1 MRALP
6 GLLVLALAATPAFAQ
21 ITEETPAGRVPPPPA
36 SRTSA
41 GDLPGE
47 TSMMAQRAV
56 AASVDVDKVIRDFSA
71 AYAAQ
76 QSPRLMVYFN
86 RELSAEVK
94 EWVANERIAIE
105 GQSREVKGDERTDR
119 AGGVAISRQYANSDG
134 GRIGPGE
141 RWMWEFEQA
150 IADMLLDARVNL
162 IDRAVVMR
170 RQAASGDEMLGNAQT
185 SARTLEMQAL
195 DQYADLLLEVW
206 VVRSEESPIGY
217 EFRAQVK
224 DLENGRLVTTVTTFG
239 DGIDEPRRV
248 YAASSTGYQAYDE
261 LPAVSDAARALG
273 VELMESLV
281 RRWR

>member
-6 GLLVLALAATPAFAQ
+6 AVLVAVLVAAPAYAQ
-21 ITEETPAGRVPPPPA
+21 KTEETPAGRVPPPVG
-36 SRTSA
+36 RTSA

-47 TSMMAQRAV
+47 TTMMAQRETEAT
-56 AASVDVDKVIRDFSA
+56 VDVDKVVRDFAA

-76 QSPRLMVYFN
+76 ESPRVMVFFN
-86 RELSAEVK
+86 RELSAEVQ
-94 EWVANERIAIE
+94 EWVASERIAIE
-105 GQSREVKGDERTDR
+105 GQSREVKGGERTDR

-134 GRIGPGE
+134 GRVGPGE

-195 DQYADLLLEVW
+195 DQYSDLLMELW
-206 VVRSEESPIGY
+206 VVRNTESPVGY

-224 DLENGRLVTTVTTFG
+224 DLKTGRLITTVTTFG
-239 DGIDEPRRV
+239 EGVGEPRRV
-248 YAASSTGYQAYDE
+248 YAATSTGYQAYEE
-261 LPAVSDAARALG
+261 LPTVEDAAQALG
-273 VELMESLV
+273 VDLMESLTK
-281 RRWR
+281 RWR

>member
-1 MRALP
+1 MKALP
-6 GLLVLALAATPAFAQ
+6 ALLVAALAVAPAYAQ
-21 ITEETPAGRVPPPPA
+21 NTEETPAGRVPPPPA

-47 TSMMAQRAV
+47 TGVMAQPE
-56 AASVDVDKVIRDFSA
+56 AAAEVDVDKVVRDFAA

-76 QSPRLMVYFN
+76 QSPRVMVFFN
-86 RELSAEVK
+86 RELSAEVQ
-94 EWVANERIAIE
+94 EWVASERIAIE
-105 GQSREVKGDERTDR
+105 GQSREVKGGERTDR
-119 AGGVAISRQYANSDG
+119 SGGVAISRQYANSDG
-134 GRIGPGE
+134 GRVGPGE

-150 IADMLLDARVNL
+150 IADLLLDARVNL

-195 DQYADLLLEVW
+195 DQYADVLMELW
-206 VVRSEESPIGY
+206 VVRSSESPVGY

-224 DLENGRLVTTVTTFG
+224 DLKTGRLITTVTTFG
-239 DGIDEPRRV
+239 DGVDEPRRV
-248 YAASSTGYQAYDE
+248 YAASSTGYQAYEE
-261 LPAVSDAARALG
+261 LPTVEDAAQALG

-281 RRWR
+281 KRWR

>member
-6 GLLVLALAATPAFAQ
+6 ALLVAALAVTPAYAQ
-21 ITEETPAGRVPPPPA
+21 NTEETPAGRVPPPPA

-47 TSMMAQRAV
+47 TGMIAQRETGSAV
-56 AASVDVDKVIRDFSA
+56 DIDKVIRDFAA
-71 AYAAQ
+71 AYSAQ
-76 QSPRLMVYFN
+76 ESPRVMVYFN
-86 RELSAEVK
+86 RELSAEV
-94 EWVANERIAIE
+94 EAWVASERIAIE
-105 GQSREVKGDERTDR
+105 GQSREQKGEERTDR
-119 AGGVAISRQYANSDG
+119 SGGVAISRQFANSDG
-134 GRIGPGE
+134 GRVGPGE

-195 DQYADLLLEVW
+195 DQYADLLMELW
-206 VVRSEESPIGY
+206 VVRSSESPVGF

-224 DLENGRLVTTVTTFG
+224 DLKSGQLITTVTTFG
-239 DGIDEPRRV
+239 DGVDEPRRV
-248 YAASSTGYQAYDE
+248 FAASSTGYQAYDE
-261 LPAVSDAARALG
+261 LPTVGDAAQALG
-273 VELMESLV
+273 VELMESLA

>member
-6 GLLVLALAATPAFAQ
+6 ALLVLALAASPVYAQ
-21 ITEETPAGRVPPPPA
+21 MTEETPAGRVPPPPS

-47 TSMMAQRAV
+47 TTMMAQPETEAAV
-56 AASVDVDKVIRDFSA
+56 DLDKVVRDFAA

-76 QSPRLMVYFN
+76 ESPRVMVFFN
-86 RELSAEVK
+86 RELSAEVQ
-94 EWVANERIAIE
+94 EWVASERIAIE
-105 GQSREVKGDERTDR
+105 GQSREVKGGERTDR
-119 AGGVAISRQYANSDG
+119 AGGIAISRQYANSDG
-134 GRIGPGE
+134 GRVGPGE

-170 RQAASGDEMLGNAQT
+170 RQAASGDEMLGNSQT

-195 DQYADLLLEVW
+195 DQYADLLMELW
-206 VVRSEESPIGY
+206 VVRSSESPVGY

-224 DLENGRLVTTVTTFG
+224 DLKSGRLITTVTTFG
-239 DGIDEPRRV
+239 DGVDDPRRV
-248 YAASSTGYQAYDE
+248 YVASSTGYQAYEE
-261 LPAVSDAARALG
+261 LPTVGDAAQALG
-273 VELMESLV
+273 VELMESLAK
-281 RRWR
+281 RWR